1 MSQRVYYVGVDM
13 AQANFE
19 ASLWR
24 QEPAEGLGR
33 YENQTA
39 GFEGLKQ
46 ALTQRTEP
54 EGVIHLI
61 VEPTGGYELGLVSYG
76 LEQGWLVSLPNP
88 KQVRDWAKSQGR
100 RAKTDKLDSLVL
112 AAYGA
117 KQKLHLYQPAP
128 VAVEQLDDLLHRQQ
142 DLQQMLGQ
150 ERNRLHALQ
159 VRPEVAP
166 YVLQSVKRHIEL
178 IEKELAE
185 LEQVIND
192 LLDQN
197 PELKQHRRRLQSVP
211 GVGPKNSLVLL
222 VLLARWQALTQGQGS
237 AKALTAYVGLDPTPY
252 ESGSSVYR
260 RATISKMGNTQ
271 LRSQLYLGAL
281 GGVRGHNPLRDFYG
295 QLVSRGKAKKLALV
309 ASARKILIWSWAV
322 FSQQLDFDPKKV
334 NPAFV

>member
-1 MSQRVYYVGVDM
+1 MNKTIYVGVDIG
-13 AQANFE
+13 QRNFE

-33 YENQTA
+33 YENQA
-39 GFEGLKQ
+39 EGYE
-46 ALTQRTEP
+46 ALSEVLAQRQEP
-54 EGVIHLI
+54 EAVIHLI
-61 VEPTGGYELGLVSYG
+61 VEPTGGYELGLVSYALG
-76 LEQGWLVSLPNP
+76 QGWLVSLPNP

-150 ERNRLHALQ
+150 ERNRLHALK

-166 YVLQSVKRHIEL
+166 YVLQSVQRHLEL
-178 IEKELAE
+178 IEKDLAE
-185 LEQVIND
+185 LAQAIDE

-197 PELKQHRRRLQSVP
+197 PDLKQHRQRLQSVP

-222 VLLARWQALTQGQGS
+222 VLLARWQVLTQGQGS
-237 AKALTAYVGLDPTPY
+237 GKALTAYVGLDPTPY

-260 RATISKMGNTQ
+260 RATISKMGNTH

>member
-1 MSQRVYYVGVDM
+1 MNQTIYVGVDM
-13 AQANFE
+13 AQSGFE
-19 ASLWR
+19 ASVWQ
-24 QEPAEGLGR
+24 QETAEALGS
-33 YENQTA
+33 YENQEA
-39 GFEGLKQ
+39 GYE
-46 ALTQRTEP
+46 ALSQEVARRREP
-54 EGVIHLI
+54 EAVIHLI
-61 VEPTGGYELGLVSYG
+61 VEPTGGYELRLVSYA
-76 LEQGWLVSLPNP
+76 LEQGWRVSLPNP

-150 ERNRLHALQ
+150 ERNRLHALN

-166 YVLQSVKRHIEL
+166 YVLQSVTRHLEL
-178 IEKELAE
+178 IEKDLAE
-185 LEQVIND
+185 LEQAIND

-197 PELKQHRRRLQSVP
+197 PDLKQHRQRLQSVP

-237 AKALTAYVGLDPTPY
+237 AKALTAYVGLDPKPY
-252 ESGSSVYR
+252 ESGTSVYR

-271 LRSQLYLGAL
+271 VRSQLYLGAL

-334 NPAFV
+334 NPDFV